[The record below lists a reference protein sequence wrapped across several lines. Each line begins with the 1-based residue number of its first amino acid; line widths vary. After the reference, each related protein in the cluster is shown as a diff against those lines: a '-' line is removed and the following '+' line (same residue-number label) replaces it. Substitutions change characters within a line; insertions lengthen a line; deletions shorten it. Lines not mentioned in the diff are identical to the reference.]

1 MKRKEKKVCK
11 ITVKKVILIDDNY
24 RKLRN
29 LQTHNI
35 IVQKNKRIWS
45 KKNEVELGNE
55 NQEKKFNIIDLLNY
69 IIWEEQNE
77 KRENAA

>member
-1 MKRKEKKVCK
+1 M
-11 ITVKKVILIDDNY
+11 KKVILIDDNY